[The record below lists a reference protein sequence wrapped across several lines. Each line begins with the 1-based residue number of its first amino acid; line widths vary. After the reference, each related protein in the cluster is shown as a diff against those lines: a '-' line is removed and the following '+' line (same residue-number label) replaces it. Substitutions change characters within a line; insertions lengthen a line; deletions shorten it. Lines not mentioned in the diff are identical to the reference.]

1 MTRRAILIVMAVMTT
16 AAIGI
21 APVGAAETRTPLV
34 GVNGF
39 SALVR
44 LEPGDSGDDV
54 AALQEALAKAGFYH
68 SAVDGEFGRTT
79 ASAVVAFHKYLGLDR
94 SGAFSALDWI
104 RLALLPD
111 PGLPSRWSESDYI
124 EVDLARQ
131 LLFLVEDGELAR
143 VMPVSTG
150 GGYAYTSPR
159 TGNTAIANTPQGDF
173 RLKWHQLGW
182 GVRSGYRLV
191 RVQVLGVQRLL
202 RNPRVPPGPHLPGFP
217 WMHPRRD
224 VGCRL
229 ARVAPRRWACRC
241 TSGDSRQRSH
251 HPPAPPEATSP
262 LE

>member
-182 GVRSGYRLV
+182 ECDPATGWCVYKYWAFSDYYGIHGYRQV
-191 RVQVLGVQRLL
+191 PTYPASHGCIRVETWDADWLESHLAVGMPLHVWRQ
-202 RNPRVPPGPHLPGFP
+202 PP
-217 WMHPRRD
+217 
-224 VGCRL
+224 
-229 ARVAPRRWACRC
+229 AIAP
-241 TSGDSRQRSH
+241 
-251 HPPAPPEATSP
+251 PPAPPEATSP